1 MLEWLLFIFYLLPC
15 LHPLISWQFSLRE
28 ITLHTQHGWWFLRP
42 KQDVP
47 STEFQLIHLRDF
59 LHLIEGSVKQISLAA
74 GSKNRSGKTR
84 RRRRRRRRRRPGQ
97 TNERLTWPDSVFVPR
112 DCCNY
117 GARIRA
123 QRERTRVWERG
134 EAGQQPAYTH
144 CLFWTRRRLIYT
156 C

>member
-74 GSKNRSGKTR
+74 GSINRSGET
-84 RRRRRRRRRRPGQ
+84 RRRRRRRPGR
-97 TNERLTWPDSVFVPR
+97 TNERLTWPDSVFMSR
-112 DCCNY
+112 DRCN
-117 GARIRA
+117 
-123 QRERTRVWERG
+123 
-134 EAGQQPAYTH
+134 
-144 CLFWTRRRLIYT
+144 
-156 C
+156 